1 MQMTRRLKWNILAVC
16 LAFLLS
22 VAVYSWV
29 TNYTDLAT
37 DIRGATWVDAT
48 IITDVVLFVDDT
60 DLVVTTSKEIP
71 DVSTLS
77 MLFVYDA
84 ETVKRSSDDV
94 ASSYDIAV
102 SEWDKW
108 EATVIVTVEWE
119 VLSKWEEL
127 VRMSVNW
134 SPYDLIIADMIATFA
149 DWSVSSLTLTLP

>member
-1 MQMTRRLKWNILAVC
+1 MTRRLKWNILAVC

-29 TNYTDLAT
+29 TT
-37 DIRGATWVDAT
+37 
-48 IITDVVLFVDDT
+48 
-60 DLVVTTSKEIP
+60 
-71 DVSTLS
+71 TLS